1 MFKILFLVLSLAV
14 LTPAW
19 AQAQAGTGTHPVEA
33 PGAVDDSSPAPEQIL
48 VVGKR
53 PGPGLWKITKD
64 EHVLWVFGTYS
75 PLPTNMEW
83 RVQEV
88 EAIVAQSQ
96 EYLLPPGARAD
107 IGFLRG
113 LTLAPLAIGIK
124 NNPNGA
130 RLRDVLPPE
139 MYARWLALKEKYI
152 GDDDGIERERP
163 IFAGAELARKGLA
176 HAGLASGREVQRKID
191 SIVKQNKIRMTST
204 SFKLEIDSPG
214 RMIRKFKKSAMDDV
228 TCFSK
233 TLEAL
238 ESDIDAMRVRAN
250 AWAKGDL
257 EAIEKLNFAERESA
271 CNDAVLS
278 SPILKDH
285 PAFHNLQARVRESWL
300 AAAEKSLVANK
311 STFAVLPMKDLLGPN
326 SYVAALAAKGYT
338 VQKPE

>member
-1 MFKILFLVLSLAV
+1 MSKSLFLALSLAM
-14 LTPAW
+14 LAPAW
-19 AQAQAGTGTHPVEA
+19 AQAPMATTGQAAEA
-33 PGAVDDSSPAPEQIL
+33 AAAVSASEAGPEQIL

-53 PGPGLWKITKD
+53 PGPGLWKISKD
-64 EHVLWVFGTYS
+64 DHVLWVFGTYS
-75 PLPTNMEW
+75 PLPKNMEW
-83 RVQEV
+83 RAQEV

-107 IGFLRG
+107 IGFFRG
-113 LTLAPLAIGIK
+113 LTLAPFAIGLK
-124 NNPNGA
+124 NNPNDA

-139 MYARWLALKEKYI
+139 VYARWLTLKEKYI
-152 GDDDGIERERP
+152 GDDEGIERERP
-163 IFAGAELARKGLA
+163 IFAGAELSRKGLA
-176 HAGLASGREVQRKID
+176 HAGLSSGREVQRKID
-191 SIVKQNKIRMTST
+191 SIAKQNKIKMTST
-204 SFKLEIDSPG
+204 GLKLEIDSPA
-214 RMIRKFKKSAMDDV
+214 RMMREFKKSAMDDV

-238 ESDIDAMRVRAN
+238 ETDIDAMRVRAN

-257 EAIEKLNFAERESA
+257 EAIEKLNFAEREIA

-278 SPILKDH
+278 SAILKDH

-300 AAAEKSLVANK
+300 AAAEKSLAANK
-311 STFAVLPMKDLLGPN
+311 STFAVLPLKDLLGPS